1 MIAAAKPEA
10 ESEDIAGLERT
21 GLRKMLSEAEV
32 LAIIPVS
39 SVTLW
44 RMVRKGTFPKPTF
57 ISPNKK
63 VWFADEVV
71 RWQSEIN
78 GRGRG
83 RGSRNHP
90 ARTRSN
96 VK

>member
-1 MIAAAKPEA
+1 MIAAGKPEA
-10 ESEDIAGLERT
+10 ESEDLAALEKA

-44 RMVRKGTFPKPTF
+44 RMARRGTFPKPTF

-71 RWQSEIN
+71 RWQAEVN
-78 GRGRG
+78 GRG
-83 RGSRNHP
+83 RGSRNHL
-90 ARTRSN
+90 ARTRRN